1 MKKIVGMIISTAL
14 LMTSIAACGGAGTTA
29 TTSTAAT
36 TAAATTTAA
45 ETIVST
51 STVTT
56 TTSLATTTLSETTS
70 SSELSMDEIDA
81 LASQIES
88 DIAAIAESGNESGIT
103 IGTFETLAEKDMSPY
118 QKWYKAYAE
127 FLGEASEAF
136 TAADKENNMLVSMFT
151 FELIGGD
158 IALAMASTPMA
169 KQFNKAEVA
178 ESFKELGMEL
188 ITLEYD
194 GVTGTTEV
202 KDSEG
207 VLSTTQISFDE
218 ASGTIDFVVKA
229 DGVES
234 YRQSIAFKDN
244 KLAKS
249 MFTVDSSRS
258 VEFFYDG
265 NNKSGKFSAG
275 DNEAMPASV
284 YKNMAAA
291 EQAEYATKY
300 ATKIV
305 LENGNLTVVEPTQ

>member
-1 MKKIVGMIISTAL
+1 MKKIIGLIISTAL
-14 LMTSIAACGGAGTTA
+14 LMTSVAACGGAGTTLA
-29 TTSTAAT
+29 STITATSTVAASTTAEVTTSTSA
-36 TAAATTTAA
+36 
-45 ETIVST
+45 
-51 STVTT
+51 VTT
-56 TTSLATTTLSETTS
+56 TTSLATTTLSETTG

-118 QKWYKAYAE
+118 QKWYKSYAE
-127 FLGEASEAF
+127 FLDEASEEF

-178 ESFKELGMEL
+178 ESFNELGMEL

-218 ASGTIDFVVKA
+218 ASGTVDFVVKA
-229 DGVES
+229 DGVETF
-234 YRQSIAFKDN
+234 RQSIAFKDN

-249 MFTVDSSRS
+249 MFTVDGSRS

-265 NNKSGKFSAG
+265 NNKSSKFSAG
-275 DNEAMPASV
+275 NDEAMPASV

-291 EQAEYATKY
+291 EQADYATKY
-300 ATKIV
+300 ASKIV
-305 LENGNLTVVEPTQ
+305 LENGNLTVVEPAE